1 MERSHWSSR
10 LSFILVAVGSA
21 VGLGNIWKFPY
32 IAGLNGGGL
41 FVLIYLLCIA
51 LIGLPIFV
59 AELYIG
65 QRSQT
70 NVVNAFS
77 VIEEKK
83 SKWAIAGWFGLIS
96 AFLILS
102 FYSVVGGWIIDYLY
116 KSVTFAFDGKT
127 DEQIKGLMVGLFS
140 DPSKQIAL
148 HFVFMFMTFGIVIG
162 GISKGIEKWSNIL
175 MPAFF
180 VILFGLLIYSFFT
193 PGFKNAF
200 NFLFSFNSSKL
211 TASGILEA
219 VGHSFFTLSLGMGAI
234 ITYGSYL
241 NKKESLLGTA
251 MLIGVMDTLVALIS
265 GLIIFSIV
273 FSYGLD
279 PSSGPTLMFQT
290 LPVLFAKTTG
300 GQVVSI
306 AFFGLVLFAAL
317 TSAISLLEV
326 MVSYFDE
333 SLKWPR
339 KKTTSIVCIAI
350 FLLGILSAL
359 STNVLSK
366 FHVYKELTFFDFFD
380 QLTSHYTLPLGG
392 LVISLFLGW
401 KTDRER
407 VEGTLK
413 NKLIADIIIW
423 SCRIVAPLAILS
435 MIVNSLVS

>member
-148 HFVFMFMTFGIVIG
+148 HFIFMFMTFGIVIG

-200 NFLFSFNSSKL
+200 NFLCSHLIALNSL
-211 TASGILEA
+211 HLE
-219 VGHSFFTLSLGMGAI
+219 SW
-234 ITYGSYL
+234 
-241 NKKESLLGTA
+241 KLLGT
-251 MLIGVMDTLVALIS
+251 
-265 GLIIFSIV
+265 
-273 FSYGLD
+273 
-279 PSSGPTLMFQT
+279 P
-290 LPVLFAKTTG
+290 
-300 GQVVSI
+300 
-306 AFFGLVLFAAL
+306 
-317 TSAISLLEV
+317 SLL
-326 MVSYFDE
+326 
-333 SLKWPR
+333 
-339 KKTTSIVCIAI
+339 
-350 FLLGILSAL
+350 
-359 STNVLSK
+359 
-366 FHVYKELTFFDFFD
+366 
-380 QLTSHYTLPLGG
+380 
-392 LVISLFLGW
+392 
-401 KTDRER
+401 
-407 VEGTLK
+407 
-413 NKLIADIIIW
+413 
-423 SCRIVAPLAILS
+423 
-435 MIVNSLVS
+435 